1 VAYRADI
8 EIAVKGA
15 QELKR
20 LGDQISATGKLVD
33 GLNKYLENIGG
44 GGVVRSINNLNETV
58 GKAAAAFNK
67 AALGT
72 QEATLAAR
80 NYIAATDDL
89 NNGLRERLSLLK
101 QVNDAERQQRLSS
114 AGIRETTQYG
124 GPIGPGPASSV
135 LGGQSTPVDERIRR
149 NLEGRKDE
157 LLLQQALLALEEKS
171 AAAANKELQARGEIA
186 RLAAQG
192 VNAAAFR
199 AAQTGTALAL
209 PAFQERGLQ
218 LLDDSVRLNESNRRI
233 EQALN
238 GERQRGVRFLEKQ
251 TAEERRQVELGILG
265 ARTGA
270 LSGSA
275 RATGAVPAGGFPVS
289 GPLQSPG
296 FRNTQK
302 QVGKFGE
309 NLALGAGFPL
319 LFGGGPGSVAGSV
332 LGSFVGSGFGGQIL
346 GGAIGQI
353 LDQAIQKT
361 AQLGSALQTLDI
373 SQIEQ
378 SGVRINAN
386 LETQIDLVRQAGN
399 AYAAQQL
406 LQQEVFATTGAIP
419 GTIEGITNS
428 VNVLSSAWSEFTAA
442 AGATLG
448 IIGAPFAAALGAA
461 IRIVN
466 LIVKGFNVAAS
477 GLAGLIQKTGE
488 WVVELV
494 AGGEALKNI
503 QNFFESLNPAIDEA
517 RGKYAPILSDLNSQ
531 VLLNRQL
538 LELEKQKTTGKT
550 SDDKDRNVD
559 LTTQQRILTINA
571 EIDNDI
577 REINKGITEATK
589 TQVAEAVRLLNVKR
603 NQKLEE
609 VQIEAF
615 VQRQRIAED
624 ARDKAARDAEKAAR
638 EAARAAE
645 DAARAAE
652 QRTKAILNANKEYLS
667 DQVKAVDLNTK
678 QIEVFKGVQAAL
690 VEQLNLTQTTGR
702 LRTQI
707 LETERDLALIEAE
720 KLGLTSAVT
729 QQYALKFKLLQAEL
743 NIEYKLTE
751 QKLEQTKLDKQLRAD
766 QLQRSKEEAI
776 RGIQVQQDKVQLD
789 IAAFTEDPK
798 AVEIARLSLDQ
809 ITRAYEA
816 ELPILTEIDTL
827 QRQIQSGAYDEDTV
841 AIKNQE
847 LALQQSK
854 LNGIREE
861 LTLLDSLE
869 QRQLSLQQFYQTYG
883 QLIQSVSGEIA
894 NAVTFG
900 VSEMV
905 RGTKTAEQ
913 VFSEFLNAV
922 GAALIQAA
930 QQMIAT
936 YIAIGIAKIFAG
948 FGGGGGGFA
957 GNAAGFGGS
966 FDAGIPSIGNTTSFA
981 GVFGRANGGPVT
993 SQQPYIVGERG
1004 PELFVPGTGGSV
1016 VNNNDLRSAMGAAS
1030 GSGNGAPVLNMSFQ
1044 STNING
1050 VEYVSRDQLEQA
1062 MAQTRRQAS
1071 RDGAQ
1076 RGMSMTLDKLQQSPS
1091 TRNRV
1096 GIR

>member
-1 VAYRADI
+1 MASYNATINVSVAGVSQFDLVLALVCELETIGRRLSANPINVFGRGQAGDIARTALKPFQDISRAI
-8 EIAVKGA
+8 ENG
-15 QELKR
+15 
-20 LGDQISATGKLVD
+20 
-33 GLNKYLENIGG
+33 
-44 GGVVRSINNLNETV
+44 
-58 GKAAAAFNK
+58 AAAAANSVAKTNLLANTFKTLASNVKIASKEYDDFIRVAGRAAAAAETQNK
-67 AALGT
+67 ALETA
-72 QEATLAAR
+72 
-80 NYIAATDDL
+80 I
-89 NNGLRERLSLLK
+89 
-101 QVNDAERQQRLSS
+101 DAERRQALGLQPQGVRDLEVARRKTFVENERRRRATAT
-114 AGIRETTQYG
+114 AGLQ
-124 GPIGPGPASSV
+124 
-135 LGGQSTPVDERIRR
+135 
-149 NLEGRKDE
+149 DE
-157 LLLQQALLALEEKS
+157 LSLQQALLALEEKS

-373 SQIEQ
+373 SQIEE

-609 VQIEAF
+609 VQIEAL
-615 VQRQRIAED
+615 VQRQRVAED
-624 ARDKAARDAEKAAR
+624 AREKAAR

-645 DAARAAE
+645 DAARKAE
-652 QRTKAILNANKEYLS
+652 QARQNALSIFKEEISLANQINSLYVEQVETHVRAAAFIDNEAAGIKKQLSFVAKVYDAKKAVLENDKEAALASARTQKQQAQINEIYERRLAILDTQTSLERDSAQERFNVLAQTPTDAENAANLLQEEIDLLAAKISGQEREYRIRVEIDRLVAAGVPLQ
-667 DQVKAVDLNTK
+667 DAINQLAVRD
-678 QIEVFKGVQAAL
+678 
-690 VEQLNLTQTTGR
+690 QLNQR
-702 LRTQI
+702 LEKQKTLQQEVNQAVNDMGAIGMSVIDNLINRTLSWNDVLRNTLKSVGSI
-707 LETERDLALIEAE
+707 LMR
-720 KLGLTSAVT
+720 LGLNMLAGDDGVGFFS
-729 QQYALKFKLLQAEL
+729 
-743 NIEYKLTE
+743 
-751 QKLEQTKLDKQLRAD
+751 
-766 QLQRSKEEAI
+766 
-776 RGIQVQQDKVQLD
+776 
-789 IAAFTEDPK
+789 
-798 AVEIARLSLDQ
+798 
-809 ITRAYEA
+809 
-816 ELPILTEIDTL
+816 IL
-827 QRQIQSGAYDEDTV
+827 A
-841 AIKNQE
+841 
-847 LALQQSK
+847 
-854 LNGIREE
+854 
-861 LTLLDSLE
+861 
-869 QRQLSLQQFYQTYG
+869 
-883 QLIQSVSGEIA
+883 
-894 NAVTFG
+894 
-900 VSEMV
+900 
-905 RGTKTAEQ
+905 
-913 VFSEFLNAV
+913 
-922 GAALIQAA
+922 
-930 QQMIAT
+930 
-936 YIAIGIAKIFAG
+936 
-948 FGGGGGGFA
+948 
-957 GNAAGFGGS
+957 GS
-966 FDAGIPSIGNTTSFA
+966 FTGGK
-981 GVFGRANGGPVT
+981 RANGGPVST
-993 SQQPYIVGERG
+993 GAPYLVGERG

-1016 VNNNDLRSAMGAAS
+1016 VNNNDLRSAMGAAP
-1030 GSGNGAPVLNMSFQ
+1030 GSGGGAPVLNMSFQ

-1091 TRNRV
+1091 TRSRV